1 MNRFYQR
8 IDIRRTEKNYIS
20 YKGIVFAGVSF
31 RDQKGLP
38 VQITKNRY
46 VPGDQFIP
54 STSLA
59 CGTETNTSS
68 GWIPVGGSIKGSYAI
83 KNGEDIW

>member
-1 MNRFYQR
+1 MNRFYLR
-8 IDIRRTEKNYIS
+8 IDIQQDGFIFYQGK
-20 YKGIVFAGVSF
+20 VFAGVSF
-31 RDQKGLP
+31 RDQRGRT

-83 KNGEDIW
+83 KNGEDDW